1 MVLFFVSSGLMQP
14 SAIHEND
21 NDMNSNYDN
30 NSNFASNQS
39 LAFTPDNMGDNLK
52 KKVHIF
58 EYSIWLFNN

>member
-39 LAFTPDNMGDNLK
+39 FAFTPDNMGDKMK
-52 KKVHIF
+52 KGPYI
-58 EYSIWLFNN
+58 YMSIWLFNN

>member
-39 LAFTPDNMGDNLK
+39 LMFTPDNMGDKMK
-52 KKVHIF
+52 KGTYI
-58 EYSIWLFNN
+58 